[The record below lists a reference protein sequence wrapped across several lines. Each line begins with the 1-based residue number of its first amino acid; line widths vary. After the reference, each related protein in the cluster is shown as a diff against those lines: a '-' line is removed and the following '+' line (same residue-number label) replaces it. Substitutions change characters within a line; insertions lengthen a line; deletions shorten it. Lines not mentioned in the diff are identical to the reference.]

1 MKVSKKWLEQ
11 YAAIPVGLAEYQH
24 EMVMRGTAVEGIED
38 WAAQVQNVVVG
49 RILSVVPHENSDH
62 LLVCQVDVGDRTL
75 QIVTGAPNV
84 SAGDLVPVAVDG
96 AGLPG
101 GKRIRAGKLRG
112 VESQGMLCS
121 GPELGVPADLYPSPG
136 EEGILLFAEE
146 YPLGAD
152 VRPILGIDDQVIDF
166 EILANRPDCQCV
178 WGVARET
185 AVAMGTAFRKPQIT
199 VDTVPGAT
207 VPGAVQDFVR
217 IRVEDD
223 ALCPRYVGR
232 VVTDVRIA
240 PSPLWMRAAL
250 HAAGVRSI
258 NNVVDIT
265 NYVMLETGH
274 PMHAFDLDKV
284 RERAIVVRRARAGE
298 TLRTL
303 DGKDRAL
310 TPDMLV
316 IADNGAATG
325 VAGVMGGE
333 ESEITEGTRTLLFE
347 CAAFDRTS
355 VRVTSRALGLRT
367 ESSAR
372 FEKGVCPAT
381 AREAIDRACQ
391 LVRLLDAG
399 NVVEG
404 VYDHYPN
411 PVERP
416 EITASVRRIARRA
429 GIEIPGEQMARI
441 LRALGFNVALRGDEL
456 RARAPAFRQD
466 VDGEADLCE
475 EVLRIYG
482 YEHLQPTTLRGEST
496 GGGKSSRIRARDRV
510 KRLLTAMGYYEAIS
524 FSFVSPKAIDKLR
537 LAEDDPRRA
546 QLKLLNPLGEDT
558 GAMRASM
565 APSMLGML
573 ALNFSRGNEQAALF
587 EVAPVF
593 DIGARKSGELPGE
606 NWTLCVGG
614 YGPGLDFYQLRDM
627 LTELLR
633 QFGVPCRVA
642 VGGEPYHHPGRAAT
656 LMAGGQP
663 IAALGEVHPEVC
675 DAFEL
680 PRRPLIAEL
689 DLERLMALERPVDK
703 VAPLPRFPAVTRD
716 LALAMDERVPV
727 GEVAQAI
734 AEAGAPLL
742 EQVQVFDV
750 YRGAQVGEGKK
761 SVAFSLVFRHAE
773 RTLEDADIAPVF
785 DGIVRACEQR
795 FGAAI
800 RS

>member
-11 YAAIPVGLAEYQH
+11 YADIPVPAAEYQS
-24 EMVMRGTAVEGIED
+24 EMIMRGTGIEGIED
-38 WAAQVQNVVVG
+38 LAAQVQGVIVG
-49 RILSVVPHENSDH
+49 RILSVAPHADSDH
-62 LLVCQVDVGDRTL
+62 LLICEVDVGDRTL

-84 SAGDLVPVAVDG
+84 TAGDLVPVAVNG
-96 AGLPG
+96 AELPG
-101 GKRIRAGKLRG
+101 GKRIREGKLRG
-112 VESQGMLCS
+112 VVSQGMLCS
-121 GPELGVPADLYPSPG
+121 GPELGVPTDLYPSVG
-136 EEGILLFAEE
+136 EEGILLFTED

-185 AVAMGTAFRKPQIT
+185 AVAMGTAFRKPQIA
-199 VDTVPGAT
+199 VDA
-207 VPGAVQDFVR
+207 VPGAVEDFVR

-232 VVTDVRIA
+232 VVTNVRIA
-240 PSPLWMRAAL
+240 PSPMWMRATL
-250 HAAGVRSI
+250 HAAGVRAI

-274 PMHAFDLDKV
+274 PMHAFDLDRV
-284 RERAIVVRRARAGE
+284 RDGAIVVRRARAGE

-316 IADNGAATG
+316 IADNDVATG

-333 ESEITEGTRTLLFE
+333 ESEISEGTHTLLFE
-347 CAAFDRTS
+347 CAAFERTS

-381 AREAIDRACQ
+381 AREAVDRACQ
-391 LVRLLDAG
+391 LVHMLDAG
-399 NVVEG
+399 DVVEG
-404 VYDHYPN
+404 VYDHYSKPI
-411 PVERP
+411 ERP
-416 EITASVRRIARRA
+416 EIVASVRRIGRRA
-429 GIEIPGEQMARI
+429 GVDIPGEEMARI
-441 LRALGFNVALRGDEL
+441 LRALHFDVTLDGDVL
-456 RARAPAFRQD
+456 CARPPAFRQD
-466 VDGEADLCE
+466 VEAEADLCE

-482 YEHLQPTTLRGEST
+482 YEHLQSTLLRGESA
-496 GGGKSSRIRARDRV
+496 GGGKSLRMRAADRV
-510 KRLLTAMGYYEAIS
+510 KRVLTAMGYYEAIS
-524 FSFVSPKAIDKLR
+524 FSFVSPKAIDKLH

-558 GAMRASM
+558 GAMRASL

-573 ALNFSRGNEQAALF
+573 ALNFSRGNQQAALF

-593 DIGARKSGELPGE
+593 DAAARKPGELPDE
-606 NWTLCVGG
+606 RWTLCVGG
-614 YGPGLDFYQLRDM
+614 YGPGLDFYQLRDV

-642 VGGEPYHHPGRAAT
+642 AGGQPYHHPGRAAT
-656 LMAGGQP
+656 LLAEGQP
-663 IAALGEVHPEVC
+663 IATLGEVHPEVC
-675 DAFEL
+675 DAFAL

-689 DLERLMALERPVDK
+689 DLERLMALEGPLDK

-716 LALAMDERVPV
+716 LALAMEESVPV
-727 GEVAQAI
+727 GGVVEAI

-742 EQVQVFDV
+742 EQVEVFDV

-773 RTLEDADIAPVF
+773 RTLEEADIAPVF
-785 DGIVRACEQR
+785 DAIVRACKER
-795 FGAAI
+795 FDAAI